1 RAASAIADIRSLE
14 ILDKRVP
21 QPYMAQGPSGESA
34 PGPDLLDTLFDE
46 LAKTELPTIHVVVG
60 RAGIGKS
67 FLFRA
72 LFARAYDV
80 FLQAKAGLVAKPRPI
95 PLLPEH

>member
-1 RAASAIADIRSLE
+1 
-14 ILDKRVP
+14 
-21 QPYMAQGPSGESA
+21 MAQGPSGESTS
-34 PGPDLLDTLFDE
+34 GPDLLDTLFDE

-60 RAGIGKS
+60 RAGIRKS

-95 PLLPEH
+95 SPPAGAHQGDLCAQDAAPHRELPPD